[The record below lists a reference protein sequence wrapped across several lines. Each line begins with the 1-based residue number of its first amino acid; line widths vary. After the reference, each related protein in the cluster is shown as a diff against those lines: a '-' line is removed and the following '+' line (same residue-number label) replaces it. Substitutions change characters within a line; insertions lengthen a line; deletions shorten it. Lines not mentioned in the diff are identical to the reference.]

1 MKSFARSK
9 YTVQIDTNSDYDHDI
24 HIKIKKKSNP
34 YFYKNKQ
41 DEVDLSFK

>member
-1 MKSFARSK
+1 MENAI
-9 YTVQIDTNSDYDHDI
+9 VQIVQLNVLN
-24 HIKIKKKSNP
+24 IKIKKKSNP